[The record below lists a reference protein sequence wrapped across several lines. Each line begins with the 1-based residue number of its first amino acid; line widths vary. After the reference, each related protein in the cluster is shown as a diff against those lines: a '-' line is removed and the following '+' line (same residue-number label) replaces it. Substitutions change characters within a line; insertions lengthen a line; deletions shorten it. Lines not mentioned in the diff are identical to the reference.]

1 MAGFSTIAAKNCH
14 GETGNCHNR
23 GEDLLRRGNDCILD
37 RNLGTDKV
45 AMGVEEAS
53 MARELQI
60 LTVCFVFAFLGAIVT
75 GFL

>member
-1 MAGFSTIAAKNCH
+1 
-14 GETGNCHNR
+14 
-23 GEDLLRRGNDCILD
+23 
-37 RNLGTDKV
+37 
-45 AMGVEEAS
+45 MGVEEAS